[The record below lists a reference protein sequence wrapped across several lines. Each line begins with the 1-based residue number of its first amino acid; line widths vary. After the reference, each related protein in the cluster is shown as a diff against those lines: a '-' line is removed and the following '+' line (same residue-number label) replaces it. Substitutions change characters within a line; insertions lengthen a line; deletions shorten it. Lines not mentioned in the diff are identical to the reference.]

1 MKFLKEKKQQYMQ
14 NLSMGLSFKIKS
26 LLFANILIVL
36 DLLSKSWADEQLKTE
51 SINII
56 DNFFS
61 LSLAY
66 NKGVSF
72 SMFNSLESG
81 QFILSGFAIAVGL
94 LFAFFAFGTKNRSD
108 ALGYMMIFA
117 GAFGN
122 GIDRLVNG
130 HVIDFLDFY
139 YKHWHY
145 PTFNLADC
153 FIFIGVAII
162 ILVDL
167 FKPKFKKSN

>member
-1 MKFLKEKKQQYMQ
+1 MKFLKNKKQQYMQ
-14 NLSMGLSFKIKS
+14 NLSAGLSFKVKA
-26 LLFANILIVL
+26 LLFANLLIVL
-36 DLLSKSWADEQLKTE
+36 DLLSKSWADDRLQTD
-51 SINII
+51 SIRII
-56 DNFFS
+56 DNFFN
-61 LSLAY
+61 LALAY

-72 SMFNSLESG
+72 SMFSSLESG
-81 QFILSGFAIAVGL
+81 RFVLSGFAITVGL
-94 LFAFFAFGTKNRSD
+94 LFAFFAFGTNKRAD

-139 YKHWHY
+139 YKNWHY

-162 ILVDL
+162 ILADC
-167 FKPKFKKSN
+167 FKPNHKDSN